1 MQTDIILLPINIQFD
16 SIKRLAKCQ
25 CQTQFIHYVTYQ
37 LHLKHA
43 DWNVPTIVFK
53 NILTAPLFPVVCVFN
68 EHSLSHV
75 QLHYSVFH
83 ILKANNSIS
92 PHSFTL
98 LWMVDMRSYLCFFGI
113 WRQPS
118 KRHQFQVIADTSM
131 LGRAGLLILQCLP
144 LLILWN
150 FNLSIQCHSIFTCS
164 CPVSAGD
171 FSSSFYMGEPDQLF
185 TQG

>member
-25 CQTQFIHYVTYQ
+25 CQTQFIHYVTFQ

-83 ILKANNSIS
+83 ILKA
-92 PHSFTL
+92 TL
-98 LWMVDMRSYLCFFGI
+98 STFIYTLMDGRHEELSLFFWYMKATFKETSVSGHCWYKHVRKGRLI
-113 WRQPS
+113 
-118 KRHQFQVIADTSM
+118 DT
-131 LGRAGLLILQCLP
+131 
-144 LLILWN
+144 
-150 FNLSIQCHSIFTCS
+150 
-164 CPVSAGD
+164 PVSTTA
-171 FSSSFYMGEPDQLF
+171 YLVKL
-185 TQG
+185 